1 MKGINNMDKYDQHD
15 HLEVLTELSV
25 LYKLQNET
33 LIKINKTRFA
43 IFRKPKLTTLVLSS
57 SSCDK
62 LSMFIS
68 IVSYNKCTRNIC

>member
-33 LIKINKTRFA
+33 LIKINIANERLAKIKKAKEVNDEIPF
-43 IFRKPKLTTLVLSS
+43 
-57 SSCDK
+57 
-62 LSMFIS
+62 
-68 IVSYNKCTRNIC
+68 

>member
-33 LIKINKTRFA
+33 LIKINIANER
-43 IFRKPKLTTLVLSS
+43 LVKIKKAKEV
-57 SSCDK
+57 DNEIP
-62 LSMFIS
+62 F
-68 IVSYNKCTRNIC
+68 